1 MATKNDQDIT
11 TLAGLMRIAQTLAT
25 WDEADYMTLGDA
37 LLAIDDSITVLDR
50 LSQNMRHL
58 RTITQQRYDI
68 EQAKAWAARNAQ
80 KAGA

>member
-1 MATKNDQDIT
+1 MATKNDHDIT
-11 TLAGLMRIAQTLAT
+11 TLAGLVRIAQTLAT

-37 LLAIDDSITVLDR
+37 MEAIDDAITVLNR

-68 EQAKAWAARNAQ
+68 EQAKAWARRNAQ
-80 KAGA
+80 KADA